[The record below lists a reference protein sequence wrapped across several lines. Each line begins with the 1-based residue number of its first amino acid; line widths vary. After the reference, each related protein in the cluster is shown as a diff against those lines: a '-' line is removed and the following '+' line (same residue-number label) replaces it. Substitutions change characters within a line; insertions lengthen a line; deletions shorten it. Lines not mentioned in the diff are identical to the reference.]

1 MKTKLKLKIVCIFLV
16 CLIATCLNAL
26 AAESME
32 TTKWVQLPNTT
43 SYGIDIRCD
52 RKDGVNRS
60 LADDFPCTQAGPIT
74 KVILWGSWKN
84 DLKGQIQTIHL
95 SIYSDAPIGP
105 GGPDPCNTFSK
116 PATQLWSFNAS
127 NFTETLFYDL
137 TPNYE
142 YWWDS
147 NSGQLLP
154 NGDHQIWQ
162 YEIPI
167 DPCYA
172 FTQQGSSTNPV
183 IYWLDAHVVL
193 GPNSPGQ
200 FGWKTCQTHWND
212 DAVSKNDSNN
222 WNELRYPLGHPS
234 CPNSI
239 DLAFAIITGHPVKWL
254 QSPDLSENG
263 LDAMAQATQVE
274 SPILADDFECNTPT
288 RITDITIWGSW
299 KDDWWPSEGPNN
311 VPFTLSIHSDI
322 PASQSPTGYSMP
334 GELLWQKTLL
344 PSEVTIERQD
354 VNEGWWDPFE
364 GYGYVFPGDHTCW
377 KYVFHIP
384 HQDSFC
390 QHGEPTNPVV
400 YWLDVQ
406 ASPDK
411 ILVYIFGWKTSVNH
425 WNDAAVWTEG
435 SEPYVGAWNK
445 LTYPPGHPLYGQ
457 PIDLAFAINGN
468 IPCCPGCPDFD
479 SSGKVDYVDLS
490 EFASDWL
497 WSGPGGCVE
506 PDLNCDGRV
515 DFEDFAI
522 FAEKWQLSCP

>member
-1 MKTKLKLKIVCIFLV
+1 MKTKLKIVCIFLG

-26 AAESME
+26 AAGSLE
-32 TTKWVQLPNTT
+32 TTKWEQLPDTT
-43 SYGIDIRCD
+43 SSGMDIRCD

-84 DLKGQIQTIHL
+84 DSKGQIQTIHL
-95 SIYSDAPIGP
+95 SIHGDDPIGT

-116 PATQLWSFNAS
+116 PATQLWSKDFNAS
-127 NFTETLFYDL
+127 NFTETLYYDL
-137 TPNYE
+137 TPYYE

-162 YEIPI
+162 YEISI
-167 DPCYA
+167 DPCDA
-172 FTQQGSSTNPV
+172 FVQDGNS

-193 GPNSPGQ
+193 GPNSQGQ
-200 FGWKTCQTHWND
+200 FGWKTSVNHWND
-212 DAVSKNDSNN
+212 DAVFKKDSNN
-222 WNELRYPLGHPS
+222 WNELRYPQGHPN

-239 DLAFAIITGHPVKWL
+239 DLAFAIITSHPVKWL
-254 QSPDLSENG
+254 QSPDLSTNG
-263 LDAMAQATQVE
+263 LDAMA
-274 SPILADDFECNTPT
+274 SDSLILADDFECNEPT

-299 KDDWWPSEGPNN
+299 KNDILPLEGPNN

-334 GELLWQKTLL
+334 NEVLWQKTLL
-344 PSEVTIERQD
+344 PSAVTIEQQGI
-354 VNEGWWDPFE
+354 NEGWWDDA
-364 GYGYVFPGDHTCW
+364 GYIFPGDHTCW

-390 QHGEPTNPVV
+390 QHGEPNRPVI
-400 YWLDVQ
+400 YWLSVQ
-406 ASPDK
+406 AHPNLTDGRGAK
-411 ILVYIFGWKTSVNH
+411 FGWKSSVNH
-425 WNDAAVWTEG
+425 WNDAAVWTVG
-435 SEPYVGAWNK
+435 FEPYIGAWNK
-445 LTYPPGHPLYGQ
+445 LTYPPGHQLYGQ
-457 PIDLAFAINGN
+457 PIDLAFALDGN

-479 SSGKVDYVDLS
+479 SSGTVDYVDLS
-490 EFASDWL
+490 EFVSDWL

-515 DFEDFAI
+515 DFKDFAI